1 MHGPWLLCLTCYVM
15 VMHIS
20 VCSSS
25 PYFFVVFSL
34 GQTCSSL
41 NSTKSFSLCKKKK
54 TPRFLPMHILCFIDQ
69 LIKIY
74 NIILYIF
81 IPFIY
86 PLPSKLH
93 ALKVSMRHWFCEDA
107 KRTFDYFSHHFNRAL
122 STDPCQLPARKF
134 TSA

>member
-1 MHGPWLLCLTCYVM
+1 MVVVSYMLCYGNAHICVFQLSLFLCCFLSGSNLLLFKFNK
-15 VMHIS
+15 I
-20 VCSSS
+20 
-25 PYFFVVFSL
+25 FFFM
-34 GQTCSSL
+34 Q
-41 NSTKSFSLCKKKK
+41 KKKK